1 MEDIINDSEDKNLVP
16 LNEQNSQ
23 SNSIWYFLSIF
34 SWFILLCLQFD
45 QILKGINHF
54 NLIIIFEKVNEKLR
68 DIIEPNFIYNLA
80 TSRLFTFLRTFIF
93 GISLFGFIIY
103 LIFTTT
109 KKDENLLNSMMSKL
123 TKFHFIP
130 FILISALYISLKLD
144 LFNERFPPLPLAST
158 LSLILVFSFL
168 GCASLIFI
176 YIITNLPCEWYIV
189 FTIKKG
195 CFSCLIAFSWFLFN
209 FSFPAIIFFFSKMI
223 DNPNPKPSIAL
234 LSFFV
239 LFNNLGIIIFSF
251 IFKDLVVLITHL
263 LIYKEIFS
271 NIISQLG
278 ILMKDSY
285 GLALG
290 ITSLV
295 IVFLI
300 FVEIIILSTVFK
312 DKLFK

>member
-45 QILKGINHF
+45 QIFKGINHF
-54 NLIIIFEKVNEKLR
+54 NLIIIFEKMKIPVI
-68 DIIEPNFIYNLA
+68 DPNFFYNLA

-109 KKDENLLNSMMSKL
+109 KKDENLLNSMMSKW

-130 FILISALYISLKLD
+130 FILISALYISLKLE
-144 LFNERFPPLPLAST
+144 LFKERLPPIPLAST

-209 FSFPAIIFFFSKMI
+209 FSLPVIILFFSKI
-223 DNPNPKPSIAL
+223 RYNPSPKPIIAL
-234 LSFFV
+234 FSFFI

-263 LIYKEIFS
+263 LIYKEIMS
-271 NIISQLG
+271 IVISQF
-278 ILMKDSY
+278 
-285 GLALG
+285 GLLIKEIPNFLAAG